1 MNKKFTKV
9 VSATLITSMLFT
21 NVMPVYALT
30 KDETIYSKLNAN
42 GTVKSTL
49 VNEHLTR
56 SDNEEMEDVTILKD
70 ILNINGDESYQ
81 EKDGKIVWKTN
92 EKDLFYQGT
101 TDKALPISAS
111 ITYKLDGEEI
121 SLNKLLGQKGHVE
134 IILNYQNNL
143 GNETYVGNKKET
155 LYTPFVVTMGLI
167 LNNKENKNIS
177 ISNGKIVNLG
187 NKNILV
193 GIATPGMYD
202 NLKIKEFKNLD
213 SITISYDTT
222 NFSLPSIYNVATN
235 KIVEDDDLEIFN
247 KLDNLYSSYQLLSS
261 KVDELEEGANTIYEG
276 MESLNDGILSLD
288 SGLTSLYDGITLI
301 QSKLEDSLAKYAD
314 MSISDEMI
322 SSVKEEATKEAVLA
336 LESKKE
342 DLLKQAKNKV
352 DAKFTSYYK
361 DIIGN
366 QAVSNI
372 EKMYGP
378 LDDTT
383 KALIYNTAVNTSYT
397 VALETAKETT
407 YETAIQIAKILA
419 PTIAENILK
428 ETTTTIM
435 KETTS
440 SLKELTEAINYL
452 ETGVT
457 KLQDGSSKLVL
468 GSSNILE
475 GNKSLSEGIHTFNEQ
490 GIKKLNSYFDYE
502 LINKV
507 KKLSILSK
515 EYQTLD
521 SKADS
526 ANGKSKLIMV
536 IDSVEKK
543 SAPQKENTKKVKTS
557 FWDRIVNLFK

>member
-30 KDETIYSKLNAN
+30 KDETIYSKLNTN

-70 ILNINGDESYQ
+70 ILNINGDETYQ

-101 TDKALPISAS
+101 TDKSLPISVS

-143 GNETYVGNKKET
+143 ANETYVGNKKET
-155 LYTPFVVTMGLI
+155 LYTPFVVTTGLI
-167 LNNKENKNIS
+167 LNNKENKNIN

-202 NLKIKEFKNLD
+202 NLKMKEFKNLD
-213 SITISYDTT
+213 SISISYDTT

-261 KVDELEEGANTIYEG
+261 KVDELEEGANTLYEG

-288 SGLTSLYDGITLI
+288 DGLTSLYEGITLI
-301 QSKLEDSLAKYAD
+301 QSKLEDSLAKYAN
-314 MSISDEMI
+314 MSISDEML
-322 SSVKEEATKEAVLA
+322 SSTKEAVLA
-336 LESKKE
+336 IESKKE
-342 DLLKQAKNKV
+342 TLLEQAKNKV
-352 DAKFTSYYK
+352 DAKFTSEYK

-366 QAVSNI
+366 QAVNNI

-383 KALIYNTAVNTSYT
+383 KALIYNTAVNTAYT

-407 YETAIQIAKILA
+407 YETAIQIAKMVA
-419 PTIAENILK
+419 PTIAENVLK

-440 SLKELTEAINYL
+440 SLKDLTEAINYL

-468 GSSNILE
+468 GSSNILD

-507 KKLSILSK
+507 KKLSTLSK

-521 SKADS
+521 AKDES

-536 IDSVEKK
+536 IDSVENK
-543 SAPQKENTKKVKTS
+543 STPQKENTEKAKTS